1 MSNTETIVNTGDRL
15 PDITGEAAEVISD
28 TVGRFTGVIDQLVAN
43 LSWENVLLQLAAV
56 ILSAVCGYW
65 LSHMLDAAVAR
76 FKPEEGK

>member
-43 LSWENVLLQLAAV
+43 LSWENVLPSLKRD
-56 ILSAVCGYW
+56 S
-65 LSHMLDAAVAR
+65 
-76 FKPEEGK
+76 E